1 MIDLRTEELLTLR
14 AACSLFPRVNGRA
27 AHFSKVRRA
36 ADIGFKIGGRRVK
49 LETVRVCNNVCTTA
63 AAVERFI
70 RACAEAAG
78 EKPADEVNDE
88 PNATRR
94 LARALC

>member
-14 AACSLFPRVNGRA
+14 AACPLFPRVNGRA

-70 RACAEAAG
+70 RACAQAAGGEPAHEVKEAA
-78 EKPADEVNDE
+78 
-88 PNATRR
+88 NATRE
-94 LARALC
+94 LAAALC